1 MLCRLAEAKRLG
13 DSAALKDFLTT
24 ILDRVE
30 LFPGGGV
37 LAAVLPDPTDPT
49 SQWE

>member
-1 MLCRLAEAKRLG
+1 MLGDLAEEMQLY

-30 LFPGGGV
+30 L
-37 LAAVLPDPTDPT
+37 DPEQA
-49 SQWE
+49 SLRLC